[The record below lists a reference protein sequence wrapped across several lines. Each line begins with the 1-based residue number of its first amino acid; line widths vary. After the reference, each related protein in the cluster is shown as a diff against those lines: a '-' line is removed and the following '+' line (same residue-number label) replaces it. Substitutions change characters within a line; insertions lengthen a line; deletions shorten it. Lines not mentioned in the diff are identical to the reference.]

1 MKKDMAS
8 GYIVAVLEHLPGA
21 DLVLDPFHRVKWFN
35 GKLSNVRPVRL
46 MFHAWHIYELPAYIP
61 TGCSRP

>member
-8 GYIVAVLEHLPGA
+8 GYIAAVLEHLPGA
-21 DLVLDPFHRVKWFN
+21 DLVLAPLHRVKWFN

-46 MFHAWHIYELPAYIP
+46 TYFRCRLGRFGFAK
-61 TGCSRP
+61 